1 MQNTPKRI
9 WILAAGFATLISLT
23 PRSVGAEAA
32 QTQGKTIPQ
41 VTTTTQTVKIQAQT
55 QMREEENDY
64 FPPYIALALKAG
76 TLGAGAELT
85 LGVMEDALNIR
96 VGGNYLPL
104 KFSGKI
110 KDVDYEVE
118 INWGSVPMMLDW
130 HPFDNNFRITGGV
143 MYNRNRAHLDARL
156 NDSQKIGDHEYTPEE
171 IGTLTGSVDFR
182 QFAPYVGLG
191 FGNAVGGPDTS
202 WNFVFDVGVMFQG
215 VPGISLSADG
225 AMSGDPTFQA
235 DLAREEDDIQ
245 NEADKFQ
252 FYPVVAA
259 GVSYQF

>member
-1 MQNTPKRI
+1 MQHTSTRI
-9 WILAAGFATLISLT
+9 LMIAAGFAAFIGLI
-23 PRSVGAEAA
+23 PGNVGAGAS
-32 QTQGKTIPQ
+32 QSQGKIKTQ
-41 VTTTTQTVKIQAQT
+41 VTTTTQTVNIQT
-55 QMREEENDY
+55 QTQILEDEIDY
-64 FPPYIALALKAG
+64 VPPYIALALKAG
-76 TLGAGAELT
+76 TLGFGAELT
-85 LGVMEDALNIR
+85 LGVIEDALNIR

-118 INWGSVPMMLDW
+118 VNWGSVPMMLDW
-130 HPFDNNFRITGGV
+130 HPFYNNFRITGGV

-182 QFAPYVGLG
+182 LFAPYVGLG

-225 AMSGDPTFQA
+225 TKSGDPVFQA
-235 DLAREEDDIQ
+235 DLAQEEDDVQ